1 MCQLLGMNSSKPA
14 GVDFSFA
21 GFAERGGRTAEHS
34 DGWGIAFHGA
44 DGCQLIV
51 DHLASIHSPLASA
64 FRQSGLKARNVIA
77 HIRKATQ
84 GVTSLANSHPFT
96 RELWGSTWSFA
107 HNGNLVDFAP
117 PAGGSYAAI
126 GETDSERAFC
136 HLMDALAARF
146 GQQPDRA
153 TLFEAVATIAAS
165 IASHGSFNFILS
177 NGDIMLAHCSTR
189 LHYVIRQYPFAKAR
203 LLDCDLQIDFNRHN
217 HLDDRMVVIATEPL
231 TSGENWVALAP
242 GQLTM
247 FADGVPQHAPTAG
260 TQKRRLLLSY

>member
-1 MCQLLGMNSSKPA
+1 MNSSKPA
-14 GVDFSFA
+14 GVEFSFA

-44 DGCQLIV
+44 ESCHLIV
-51 DHLASIHSPLASA
+51 DHLASIDSPLATA
-64 FRQSGLKARNVIA
+64 FKESGLKARNVIA

-84 GVTSLANSHPFT
+84 GETSLVNSHPFT
-96 RELWGSTWSFA
+96 RELWGRTWSFA

-117 PAGGSYAAI
+117 GEGGVYSAV

-136 HLMDALAARF
+136 HLMNALAARF
-146 GQQPDRA
+146 AEQPARA
-153 TLFEAVATIAAS
+153 ALFEAVDAIAAT
-165 IASHGSFNFILS
+165 IASHGTFNFILS

-189 LHYVIRQYPFAKAR
+189 LHYVIRQYPFTQAS

-231 TSGENWVALAP
+231 TSGEQWVALAP
-242 GQLTM
+242 GQLSM
-247 FADGVPQHAPTAG
+247 FADGVPHAPTPSG
-260 TQKRRLLLSY
+260 QKRRLLVSY